1 MEQKLQVGIITATHG
16 LKGEVKVYPTTDDP
30 GRFRRL
36 KKVILD
42 NGKVSVDLEIESV
55 KYFKQFVILKFKG
68 LDDIE
73 QVEKYRKASLYVT
86 RDNAVRL
93 KKDEFFIADLI
104 DMKVVNEDGSPL
116 GTLRD
121 VITTGA
127 NDVYEVVLD
136 EGGTVLIPTIKEC
149 ILDVDVENAVMR
161 SIFWKGFWIYS
172 KTGCMQAADGSRY
185 EFPYTHAFPGDGYRR
200 AEYQHSGACRT
211 ERAYW
216 PGSGKYPGFHQK

>member
-16 LKGEVKVYPTTDDP
+16 LKGELKVYPTTDDP

-136 EGGTVLIPTIKEC
+136 EGGTVLIPAIKEC

-161 SIFWKGFWIYS
+161 VHLLEGLLDL
-172 KTGCMQAADGSRY
+172 Q
-185 EFPYTHAFPGDGYRR
+185 
-200 AEYQHSGACRT
+200 
-211 ERAYW
+211 
-216 PGSGKYPGFHQK
+216 

>member
-1 MEQKLQVGIITATHG
+1 M
-16 LKGEVKVYPTTDDP
+16 
-30 GRFRRL
+30 
-36 KKVILD
+36 ILD

-104 DMKVVNEDGSPL
+104 DMKVVKEDGSPL

-127 NDVYEVVLD
+127 NDVYEVALD
-136 EGGTVLIPTIKEC
+136 EGGTVLIPAIKEC

-161 SIFWKGFWIYS
+161 VHLLEGLLDL
-172 KTGCMQAADGSRY
+172 Q
-185 EFPYTHAFPGDGYRR
+185 
-200 AEYQHSGACRT
+200 
-211 ERAYW
+211 
-216 PGSGKYPGFHQK
+216 

>member
-127 NDVYEVVLD
+127 NDVYEVALD
-136 EGGTVLIPTIKEC
+136 EGGTVLIPAIKEC
-149 ILDVDVENAVMR
+149 ILDVDMENAVMR
-161 SIFWKGFWIYS
+161 VHLLEGLLDL
-172 KTGCMQAADGSRY
+172 Q
-185 EFPYTHAFPGDGYRR
+185 
-200 AEYQHSGACRT
+200 
-211 ERAYW
+211 
-216 PGSGKYPGFHQK
+216 

>member
-1 MEQKLQVGIITATHG
+1 M
-16 LKGEVKVYPTTDDP
+16 
-30 GRFRRL
+30 
-36 KKVILD
+36 
-42 NGKVSVDLEIESV
+42 DLEIESV

-127 NDVYEVVLD
+127 NDVYEVALD
-136 EGGTVLIPTIKEC
+136 EGGTVLIPAIKEC

-161 SIFWKGFWIYS
+161 VHLLEGLLDL
-172 KTGCMQAADGSRY
+172 Q
-185 EFPYTHAFPGDGYRR
+185 
-200 AEYQHSGACRT
+200 
-211 ERAYW
+211 
-216 PGSGKYPGFHQK
+216 

>member
-93 KKDEFFIADLI
+93 KKEEFFIADLI

-136 EGGTVLIPTIKEC
+136 EGGTVLIPAIKEC

-161 SIFWKGFWIYS
+161 VHLLEGLLDL
-172 KTGCMQAADGSRY
+172 Q
-185 EFPYTHAFPGDGYRR
+185 
-200 AEYQHSGACRT
+200 
-211 ERAYW
+211 
-216 PGSGKYPGFHQK
+216 

>member
-1 MEQKLQVGIITATHG
+1 M
-16 LKGEVKVYPTTDDP
+16 
-30 GRFRRL
+30 
-36 KKVILD
+36 ILD

-121 VITTGA
+121 VITTGRMMF
-127 NDVYEVVLD
+127 
-136 EGGTVLIPTIKEC
+136 
-149 ILDVDVENAVMR
+149 MR
-161 SIFWKGFWIYS
+161 WHWMREALF
-172 KTGCMQAADGSRY
+172 
-185 EFPYTHAFPGDGYRR
+185 
-200 AEYQHSGACRT
+200 
-211 ERAYW
+211 
-216 PGSGKYPGFHQK
+216 

>member
-1 MEQKLQVGIITATHG
+1 M
-16 LKGEVKVYPTTDDP
+16 
-30 GRFRRL
+30 
-36 KKVILD
+36 ILD

-55 KYFKQFVILKFKG
+55 KYFKQFVILKLKG

-136 EGGTVLIPTIKEC
+136 EGGTVLIPAIKEC

-161 SIFWKGFWIYS
+161 VHLLEGLLDL
-172 KTGCMQAADGSRY
+172 Q
-185 EFPYTHAFPGDGYRR
+185 
-200 AEYQHSGACRT
+200 
-211 ERAYW
+211 
-216 PGSGKYPGFHQK
+216 

>member
-104 DMKVVNEDGSPL
+104 DMKVGHEDGSPL

-127 NDVYEVVLD
+127 NDVYEVALD
-136 EGGTVLIPTIKEC
+136 EGGTVLIPAIKEC

-161 SIFWKGFWIYS
+161 VHLLEGLLDL
-172 KTGCMQAADGSRY
+172 Q
-185 EFPYTHAFPGDGYRR
+185 
-200 AEYQHSGACRT
+200 
-211 ERAYW
+211 
-216 PGSGKYPGFHQK
+216 

>member
-127 NDVYEVVLD
+127 NDVYVVALD
-136 EGGTVLIPTIKEC
+136 EGGTVLIPAIKEC

-161 SIFWKGFWIYS
+161 VHLLEGLLDL
-172 KTGCMQAADGSRY
+172 Q
-185 EFPYTHAFPGDGYRR
+185 
-200 AEYQHSGACRT
+200 
-211 ERAYW
+211 
-216 PGSGKYPGFHQK
+216 

>member
-127 NDVYEVVLD
+127 NDVYEVALD
-136 EGGTVLIPTIKEC
+136 VGGTVLIPAIKEC

-161 SIFWKGFWIYS
+161 VHLLEGLLDL
-172 KTGCMQAADGSRY
+172 Q
-185 EFPYTHAFPGDGYRR
+185 
-200 AEYQHSGACRT
+200 
-211 ERAYW
+211 
-216 PGSGKYPGFHQK
+216 

>member
-42 NGKVSVDLEIESV
+42 NGKECPWITEIESV

-93 KKDEFFIADLI
+93 KRTSFYCR
-104 DMKVVNEDGSPL
+104 PY
-116 GTLRD
+116 R
-121 VITTGA
+121 
-127 NDVYEVVLD
+127 Y
-136 EGGTVLIPTIKEC
+136 EGGKGGWFPFG
-149 ILDVDVENAVMR
+149 NA
-161 SIFWKGFWIYS
+161 S
-172 KTGCMQAADGSRY
+172 GCYNHRG
-185 EFPYTHAFPGDGYRR
+185 E
-200 AEYQHSGACRT
+200 
-211 ERAYW
+211 
-216 PGSGKYPGFHQK
+216 

>member
-42 NGKVSVDLEIESV
+42 NGKMSADLEIESV

-73 QVEKYRKASLYVT
+73 QVEKFRKASLYVT
-86 RDNAVRL
+86 RENAVRL
-93 KKDEFFIADLI
+93 KKDEYFIADLI

-127 NDVYEVVLD
+127 NDVYEVALD
-136 EGGTVLIPTIKEC
+136 ESGTVLIPAIKEC
-149 ILDVDVENAVMR
+149 ILEVDVENAVM
-161 SIFWKGFWIYS
+161 KVHLLEGLLDL
-172 KTGCMQAADGSRY
+172 Q
-185 EFPYTHAFPGDGYRR
+185 
-200 AEYQHSGACRT
+200 
-211 ERAYW
+211 
-216 PGSGKYPGFHQK
+216 

>member
-1 MEQKLQVGIITATHG
+1 M
-16 LKGEVKVYPTTDDP
+16 
-30 GRFRRL
+30 
-36 KKVILD
+36 ILD

-104 DMKVVNEDGSPL
+104 NMKVVNEDGSPL

-136 EGGTVLIPTIKEC
+136 EGGTVLIPAIKEC

-161 SIFWKGFWIYS
+161 VHLLEGLLDL
-172 KTGCMQAADGSRY
+172 Q
-185 EFPYTHAFPGDGYRR
+185 
-200 AEYQHSGACRT
+200 
-211 ERAYW
+211 
-216 PGSGKYPGFHQK
+216 

>member
-136 EGGTVLIPTIKEC
+136 EGGTVLIPAIKEC

-161 SIFWKGFWIYS
+161 VHLLEGLLDL
-172 KTGCMQAADGSRY
+172 Q
-185 EFPYTHAFPGDGYRR
+185 
-200 AEYQHSGACRT
+200 
-211 ERAYW
+211 
-216 PGSGKYPGFHQK
+216 

>member
-136 EGGTVLIPTIKEC
+136 LSLIHI
-149 ILDVDVENAVMR
+149 
-161 SIFWKGFWIYS
+161 
-172 KTGCMQAADGSRY
+172 
-185 EFPYTHAFPGDGYRR
+185 
-200 AEYQHSGACRT
+200 
-211 ERAYW
+211 
-216 PGSGKYPGFHQK
+216 

>member
-127 NDVYEVVLD
+127 NDVYEVALD
-136 EGGTVLIPTIKEC
+136 EGGTVLIPAIKEC
-149 ILDVDVENAVMR
+149 ILDVDVENAVM
-161 SIFWKGFWIYS
+161 SVHLLEGLLDL
-172 KTGCMQAADGSRY
+172 Q
-185 EFPYTHAFPGDGYRR
+185 
-200 AEYQHSGACRT
+200 
-211 ERAYW
+211 
-216 PGSGKYPGFHQK
+216 

>member
-104 DMKVVNEDGSPL
+104 DMKVVIEDGSPL

-127 NDVYEVVLD
+127 NDVYEVALD
-136 EGGTVLIPTIKEC
+136 EGGTVLIPAIKEC

-161 SIFWKGFWIYS
+161 VHLLEGLLDL
-172 KTGCMQAADGSRY
+172 Q
-185 EFPYTHAFPGDGYRR
+185 
-200 AEYQHSGACRT
+200 
-211 ERAYW
+211 
-216 PGSGKYPGFHQK
+216 

>member
-127 NDVYEVVLD
+127 NDVYEVALD
-136 EGGTVLIPTIKEC
+136 EGGTVLIPAIKEC
-149 ILDVDVENAVMR
+149 ILEVDVENAVMR
-161 SIFWKGFWIYS
+161 VHLLEGLLDL
-172 KTGCMQAADGSRY
+172 Q
-185 EFPYTHAFPGDGYRR
+185 
-200 AEYQHSGACRT
+200 
-211 ERAYW
+211 
-216 PGSGKYPGFHQK
+216 

>member
-161 SIFWKGFWIYS
+161 VHLLEGLLDL
-172 KTGCMQAADGSRY
+172 Q
-185 EFPYTHAFPGDGYRR
+185 
-200 AEYQHSGACRT
+200 
-211 ERAYW
+211 
-216 PGSGKYPGFHQK
+216 

>member
-127 NDVYEVVLD
+127 NDVYEVALD
-136 EGGTVLIPTIKEC
+136 EGGTVLIPAIKEC
-149 ILDVDVENAVMR
+149 ILDVDVEKNVMT
-161 SIFWKGFWIYS
+161 IHLMKGLI
-172 KTGCMQAADGSRY
+172 
-185 EFPYTHAFPGDGYRR
+185 
-200 AEYQHSGACRT
+200 
-211 ERAYW
+211 
-216 PGSGKYPGFHQK
+216 

>member
-116 GTLRD
+116 GTLQD

-127 NDVYEVVLD
+127 NDVYEVALD
-136 EGGTVLIPTIKEC
+136 EGGTVLIPAIKEC

-161 SIFWKGFWIYS
+161 VHLLEGLLDL
-172 KTGCMQAADGSRY
+172 Q
-185 EFPYTHAFPGDGYRR
+185 
-200 AEYQHSGACRT
+200 
-211 ERAYW
+211 
-216 PGSGKYPGFHQK
+216 

>member
-1 MEQKLQVGIITATHG
+1 MYKRQ
-16 LKGEVKVYPTTDDP
+16 
-30 GRFRRL
+30 
-36 KKVILD
+36 
-42 NGKVSVDLEIESV
+42 V

-127 NDVYEVVLD
+127 NDVYEVALD
-136 EGGTVLIPTIKEC
+136 EGGTVLIPAIKEC

-161 SIFWKGFWIYS
+161 VHLLEGLLDL
-172 KTGCMQAADGSRY
+172 Q
-185 EFPYTHAFPGDGYRR
+185 
-200 AEYQHSGACRT
+200 
-211 ERAYW
+211 
-216 PGSGKYPGFHQK
+216 

>member
-127 NDVYEVVLD
+127 NDVYEVALD
-136 EGGTVLIPTIKEC
+136 EGGTVLIPAIKEC
-149 ILDVDVENAVMR
+149 ILDVDVDNAVMR
-161 SIFWKGFWIYS
+161 VHLLEGLLDL
-172 KTGCMQAADGSRY
+172 Q
-185 EFPYTHAFPGDGYRR
+185 
-200 AEYQHSGACRT
+200 
-211 ERAYW
+211 
-216 PGSGKYPGFHQK
+216 

>member
-68 LDDIE
+68 LDDTE

-127 NDVYEVVLD
+127 NDVYEVALD
-136 EGGTVLIPTIKEC
+136 EGGTVLIPAIKEC

-161 SIFWKGFWIYS
+161 VHLLEGLLDL
-172 KTGCMQAADGSRY
+172 Q
-185 EFPYTHAFPGDGYRR
+185 
-200 AEYQHSGACRT
+200 
-211 ERAYW
+211 
-216 PGSGKYPGFHQK
+216 

>member
-73 QVEKYRKASLYVT
+73 QEEKYRKASLYVT

-127 NDVYEVVLD
+127 NDVYEVALD
-136 EGGTVLIPTIKEC
+136 EGGTVLIPAIKEC

-161 SIFWKGFWIYS
+161 VHLLEGLLDL
-172 KTGCMQAADGSRY
+172 Q
-185 EFPYTHAFPGDGYRR
+185 
-200 AEYQHSGACRT
+200 
-211 ERAYW
+211 
-216 PGSGKYPGFHQK
+216 

>member
-127 NDVYEVVLD
+127 NDVYEVALD
-136 EGGTVLIPTIKEC
+136 EGGTVLIPAIKEC

-161 SIFWKGFWIYS
+161 VHLLEGLLDL
-172 KTGCMQAADGSRY
+172 Q
-185 EFPYTHAFPGDGYRR
+185 
-200 AEYQHSGACRT
+200 
-211 ERAYW
+211 
-216 PGSGKYPGFHQK
+216 

>member
-73 QVEKYRKASLYVT
+73 QVEKYRKASLFVT

-127 NDVYEVVLD
+127 NDVYEVALS
-136 EGGTVLIPTIKEC
+136 EGGAVLIPAIKEC
-149 ILDVDVENAVMR
+149 ILEVDVENAVM
-161 SIFWKGFWIYS
+161 KVHLLEGLLDL
-172 KTGCMQAADGSRY
+172 Q
-185 EFPYTHAFPGDGYRR
+185 
-200 AEYQHSGACRT
+200 
-211 ERAYW
+211 
-216 PGSGKYPGFHQK
+216 

>member
-149 ILDVDVENAVMR
+149 ILDVDVEM
-161 SIFWKGFWIYS
+161 
-172 KTGCMQAADGSRY
+172 
-185 EFPYTHAFPGDGYRR
+185 P
-200 AEYQHSGACRT
+200 
-211 ERAYW
+211 
-216 PGSGKYPGFHQK
+216 

>member
-127 NDVYEVVLD
+127 NDVYEVALP
-136 EGGTVLIPTIKEC
+136 EGGAVLIPAIKEC
-149 ILDVDVENAVMR
+149 ILEVDVEKAVM
-161 SIFWKGFWIYS
+161 KVHLLEGLLDL
-172 KTGCMQAADGSRY
+172 Q
-185 EFPYTHAFPGDGYRR
+185 
-200 AEYQHSGACRT
+200 
-211 ERAYW
+211 
-216 PGSGKYPGFHQK
+216 

>member
-1 MEQKLQVGIITATHG
+1 M
-16 LKGEVKVYPTTDDP
+16 
-30 GRFRRL
+30 
-36 KKVILD
+36 ILD

-127 NDVYEVVLD
+127 NDVYEVALD
-136 EGGTVLIPTIKEC
+136 EGGTVLIPAIKEC

-161 SIFWKGFWIYS
+161 VHLLEGLLDL
-172 KTGCMQAADGSRY
+172 Q
-185 EFPYTHAFPGDGYRR
+185 
-200 AEYQHSGACRT
+200 
-211 ERAYW
+211 
-216 PGSGKYPGFHQK
+216 